1 MGAGRMPIQVKKSK
15 SPTQMP
21 DAVSDYRLIK
31 SPGFLLFLAGFLL
44 S

>member
-1 MGAGRMPIQVKKSK
+1 MQVEKSK
-15 SPTQMP
+15 QPAEM
-21 DAVSDYRLIK
+21 AEAMAEAMADYRLIK